1 MDDIPPNNA
10 SPFPGDG
17 DLEQI
22 DKISQPDNLVPK
34 SFDDMLDKFGD
45 DNDDDDVM
53 VRGSDGDADFG
64 SITTKQP
71 QNTAVGAQD
80 AQDKRQEGGDE
91 AT

>member
-1 MDDIPPNNA
+1 MDDIPPHNA
-10 SPFPGDG
+10 SPFPGDA

-53 VRGSDGDADFG
+53 VRGSDGDAGFG
-64 SITTKQP
+64 SITAKQP
-71 QNTAVGAQD
+71 
-80 AQDKRQEGGDE
+80 
-91 AT
+91 